1 MVTTKKQTVGIG
13 ERGRSLWEEKTVSS
27 INFSDYVDEIADT
40 EKMIIVGESNS
51 GKTTF
56 YLGIIQHIKQQG
68 VKPKDFMMCIVFPD
82 RPTGLTKLFRMIPK
96 EYRDRIFIYG
106 IDKYE
111 DLVSATAQ
119 AEKKLLEH
127 HKLTGKHGWLVNE
140 LLEEDWKM
148 SQDYYSRQ
156 AYGENLGDYFA
167 TKAEVIKQMMAEKG
181 KAGKE
186 SAYQAFTGFQ
196 DWTTIKYFHNFNWID
211 RIKRMP
217 FNVLFTAELKAEE
230 NKNSIFYD
238 LGYRP
243 AGEKDNLHRVDTI
256 LHLTHQSNEFTI
268 QPFKLTGYTKLYPKT
283 KITGKNGYAVHRKR
297 IEQLEAQGL
306 RSSAFAEYEEDAGI
320 TPPKAPSKPK
330 QKPKPESKEQEVKE
344 EPEDDDFDLSL

>member
-1 MVTTKKQTVGIG
+1 MVTTKKKTVG
-13 ERGRSLWEEKTVSS
+13 ETGRSLWDSELVSTS
-27 INFSDYVDEIADT
+27 KFSDYIEDIENT
-40 EKMIIVGESNS
+40 EKIIIFGESNS

-56 YLGIIQHIKQQG
+56 YLSIVQNAKQRGI
-68 VKPKDFMMCIVFPD
+68 KPKDFMMCIVFPD
-82 RPTGLTKLFRMIPK
+82 RPTGLTKLFRMIP
-96 EYRDRIFIYG
+96 EDFRDRIYIYP

-111 DLVSATAQ
+111 ELVSATAQ
-119 AEKKLLEH
+119 AEKKLMEH

-167 TKAEVIKQMMAEKG
+167 TKVEVIKQMMADKG
-181 KAGKE
+181 KSGKE
-186 SAYQAFTGFQ
+186 SAYQAFTGFT

-217 FNVLFTAELKAEE
+217 FNVLFTAEVKGEE
-230 NKNSIFYD
+230 SKESIFYE
-238 LGYRP
+238 LGLRP
-243 AGEKDNLHRVDTI
+243 AGEKDNMHRVDTI
-256 LHLTHQSNEFTI
+256 LHLSHKSNDFTI

-283 KITGKNGYAVHRKR
+283 KITGKNGYSVHRYR
-297 IEQLEAQGL
+297 IEELEKQGL

-320 TPPKAPSKPK
+320 TPPKKPSKPK
-330 QKPKPESKEQEVKE
+330 KEKPKKEKEVEEESDS
-344 EPEDDDFDLSL
+344 DDDFDLDL